1 MSYELRVT
9 SCGLQASRRGLP
21 PSFRR
26 LRRLCSTATG
36 SVRGRSLLPTANC
49 KLLLPLLLLLLP
61 QGLTAQAKY
70 AGELFEFPGDARSMA
85 MGGTGVAAL
94 HAAAT
99 GFFNPALVGRPMR
112 TSLVLAHREQF
123 GGVVNADLVAA
134 TLGSSG
140 RLAMQLGVVRR
151 GVDGIPDTRGALDD
165 LDGDGQLDDGERLIP
180 ELVRYFN
187 QREWGLLLSLAPREQ
202 EGWRWGLNA
211 KLLGHWL
218 AEELGLGLGFD
229 LGLWRELGWGL
240 SAGALLQDITTTQI
254 RWSTG
259 HWETIAPRLTAGL
272 RFEWRLPVVDRP
284 VALEAE
290 LTSRLDGE
298 RLERS
303 FQLGQFSFLTRLGME
318 LALNDNLFLR
328 AGGSR
333 LYPFSLGL
341 GLDLAPFRVDYAY
354 LGDTAA
360 QVFEP
365 THQITLVLYLEQ
377 LRAFLG
383 VD

>member
-1 MSYELRVT
+1 M
-9 SCGLQASRRGLP
+9 
-21 PSFRR
+21 
-26 LRRLCSTATG
+26 
-36 SVRGRSLLPTANC
+36 
-49 KLLLPLLLLLLP
+49 
-61 QGLTAQAKY
+61 
-70 AGELFEFPGDARSMA
+70 
-85 MGGTGVAAL
+85 
-94 HAAAT
+94 
-99 GFFNPALVGRPMR
+99 
-112 TSLVLAHREQF
+112 
-123 GGVVNADLVAA
+123 
-134 TLGSSG
+134 
-140 RLAMQLGVVRR
+140 
-151 GVDGIPDTRGALDD
+151 
-165 LDGDGQLDDGERLIP
+165 
-180 ELVRYFN
+180 
-187 QREWGLLLSLAPREQ
+187 
-202 EGWRWGLNA
+202 
-211 KLLGHWL
+211 LGHWL

-272 RFEWRLPVVDRP
+272 RFDFQLPVVGRP

-303 FQLGQFSFLTRLGME
+303 FQLGQFSFLARLGVE

-333 LYPFSLGL
+333 LYPFSLGI
-341 GLDLAPFRVDYAY
+341 GLDFAPFRVDYAY

-365 THQITLVLYLEQ
+365 THQITLALYLEQ

>member
-1 MSYELRVT
+1 
-9 SCGLQASRRGLP
+9 
-21 PSFRR
+21 
-26 LRRLCSTATG
+26 
-36 SVRGRSLLPTANC
+36 
-49 KLLLPLLLLLLP
+49 
-61 QGLTAQAKY
+61 
-70 AGELFEFPGDARSMA
+70 

-99 GFFNPALVGRPMR
+99 GFFNPALVGRPGR

-134 TLGSSG
+134 TLGSTG
-140 RLAMQLGVVRR
+140 PLAMQLGVVRR
-151 GVDGIPDTRGALDD
+151 GVDGIPDTRNIDQ
-165 LDGDGQLDDGERLIP
+165 DGDGVFDAGWREKIT
-180 ELVRYFN
+180 YFN

-202 EGWRWGLNA
+202 EGWRWGLSA

-240 SAGALLQDITTTQI
+240 SAGALLQDITTTQV

-272 RFEWRLPVVDRP
+272 RWDGRLPVVGRP

-290 LTSRLDGE
+290 LTTRLDGE

-303 FQLGQFSFLTRLGME
+303 FGLGPLSLLTRLGVE
-318 LALNDNLFLR
+318 LALNDNLSLR

-341 GLDLAPFRVDYAY
+341 GLDFSPFGVDYAY

-365 THQITLVLYLEQ
+365 THQITLVLYLEH
-377 LRAFLG
+377 LRTFLG
-383 VD
+383 VE